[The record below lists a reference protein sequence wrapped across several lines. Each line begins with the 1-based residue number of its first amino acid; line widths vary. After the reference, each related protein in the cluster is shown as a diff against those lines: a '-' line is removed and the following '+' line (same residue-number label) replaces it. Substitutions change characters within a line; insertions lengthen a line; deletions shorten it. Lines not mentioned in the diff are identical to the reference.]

1 MKVAIF
7 GNTFR
12 QEVIEQTK
20 KVIDILQQN
29 NQVEILLDAQL
40 YTNYS
45 AVNSLSEQVQSL
57 SEENTM
63 DINMAFSIGGD
74 GTFLKTAAYITDKNI
89 PIVGINCGRLGFLA
103 DVTNNE
109 IETAINAIFSKR
121 YKIEERTLLQLTT
134 NDNSGEGLPFALNEI
149 AILKQDLSSM
159 ISIDTLI
166 NNEYILTYQS
176 DGLILSTPTGSTA
189 YSMSV
194 GGPILVPQANNF
206 IIAPV
211 ASHSLNV
218 RPLVIPDHWE
228 VKLKIKSRSKSY
240 LVSIDGRS
248 QVFDQDTEL
257 LIHKA
262 PYTIK
267 IVKPTGHTFFGTL
280 KNKLFWG
287 ADKRNS

>member
-103 DVTNNE
+103 DVTNNK

>member
-240 LVSIDGRS
+240 LVSFDGRS